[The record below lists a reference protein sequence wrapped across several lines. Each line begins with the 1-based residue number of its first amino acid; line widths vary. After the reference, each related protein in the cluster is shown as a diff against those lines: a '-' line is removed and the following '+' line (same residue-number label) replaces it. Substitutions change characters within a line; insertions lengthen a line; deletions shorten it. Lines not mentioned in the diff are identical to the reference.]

1 MHQQRLGIPSY
12 REPVVLTLIVLMLH
26 KELRLSE
33 IKQTTGVSFE
43 RVRMAIQGLINLRII
58 SVVNYFNSDPLF
70 RITDYLAGKSF
81 LEEIALLKVERS

>member
-1 MHQQRLGIPSY
+1 
-12 REPVVLTLIVLMLH
+12 MLH